1 MDTCLVYITASGPEE
16 ARRIGRALVAA
27 RLAACANVYSAISSI
42 YWWEGEV
49 QEDTEAVLIA
59 KTRKELVPALSNKV
73 RDLHSYDCPCVVALP
88 LVDGNPD
95 FLDWI
100 ETETRMPD

>member
-1 MDTCLVYITASGPEE
+1 MDTCLVYITASGSEE

-59 KTRKELVPALSNKV
+59 KTRKELVPALSDKV
-73 RDLHSYDCPCVVALP
+73 REVHSYDCPCIVALP
-88 LVDGNPD
+88 IAGGNPA

-100 ETETRMPD
+100 ETETRIPD